1 MACPS
6 CGRTATVPPEKA
18 ALPNLK
24 ARCRCGTVYAVA
36 AVAVPAV
43 ARPAPAAAA
52 AAPARV
58 TAARVA
64 ASPAAAPAMPADAA
78 PRAPSRPPP
87 WPRCAN
93 HPQVRSLHVCP
104 RCVKGYCAECVQ
116 TVQGGAICSSCDGL
130 CVPAAG
136 YGQKQDTARSR
147 DRSMWSELGLIVA
160 YPFRDPLGF
169 ALLALFTWFASFG
182 PTGIGAAVLMVYT
195 FHALTRVSN
204 GDLKSFMPDV
214 TDPAELFEPA
224 RLAFAA
230 FVIST
235 GPLLA
240 VIFLVPG
247 AGLDGLFVSDSTPAI
262 HAAEQPAPADE
273 AEESDPEPTEDSG
286 AMTDPWAPEPRFG
299 ATAVALL
306 ALALLWKLVYTP
318 VAFTVDALSRSI
330 LSTINPVIGFG
341 AIGSM
346 GVVYW
351 QCMILYT
358 VLALVQWGIGYLLS
372 PIPIAGA
379 LVRSFTDAYFSLAIA
394 CTLGLGVFKK
404 AAALGWD

>member
-1 MACPS
+1 
-6 CGRTATVPPEKA
+6 
-18 ALPNLK
+18 
-24 ARCRCGTVYAVA
+24 
-36 AVAVPAV
+36 
-43 ARPAPAAAA
+43 
-52 AAPARV
+52 
-58 TAARVA
+58 
-64 ASPAAAPAMPADAA
+64 
-78 PRAPSRPPP
+78 
-87 WPRCAN
+87 
-93 HPQVRSLHVCP
+93 
-104 RCVKGYCAECVQ
+104 VKGYCDACVQ
-116 TVQGGAICSSCDGL
+116 TVQGGAICAACDGL
-130 CVPAAG
+130 CVPAAR
-136 YGQKQDTARSR
+136 YGHKQDVAKQR
-147 DRSMWSELGLIVA
+147 DRTMWSDIGLIVR

-169 ALLALFTWFASFG
+169 ALLALFTWLASFA

-247 AGLDGLFVSDSTPAI
+247 AHLEGLTAGGAPPAV
-262 HAAEQPAPADE
+262 HAAQPAPTDE
-273 AEESDPEPTEDSG
+273 EDAEPPEDGDALP
-286 AMTDPWAPEPRFG
+286 PEWREEREGMG

-306 ALALLWKLVYTP
+306 ALTLLWKLVYTP
-318 VAFTVDALSRSI
+318 VAFTVAALSRSI
-330 LSTINPVIGFG
+330 LSTINPAIGFG

-346 GVVYW
+346 GAVYW
-351 QCMILYT
+351 QCLVIYT
-358 VLALVQWGIGYLLS
+358 ALAMAQWGFGFALDA
-372 PIPIAGA
+372 IPIAGA